1 MDWRIFDWEA
11 IVHDVI
17 SVREAA
23 LRLEVSTRTVQ
34 RWVLNGKLE
43 GRKLDPEIRTSP
55 MIVDAESVEA
65 VLAEQQNTT

>member
-1 MDWRIFDWEA
+1 M
-11 IVHDVI
+11 HDVI